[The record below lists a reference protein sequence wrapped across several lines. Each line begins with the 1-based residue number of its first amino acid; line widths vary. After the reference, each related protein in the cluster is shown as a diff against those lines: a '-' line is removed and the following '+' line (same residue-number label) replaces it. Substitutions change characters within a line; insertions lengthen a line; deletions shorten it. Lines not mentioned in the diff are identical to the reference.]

1 MSRRAAFLVIA
12 LVAWV
17 SGSSLGALSGTVTAR
32 AQSSGVVVGK
42 AHAGFTPSL
51 TGSKPVVIL
60 AIGSGARPG
69 ENVMRSLGD
78 SLHLI
83 FLNPAKKRAVLVGV
97 PRDAYLPIPGRGTGK
112 INSSMVYGGPELLV
126 QTMEQNFGV
135 TIDYWALTT
144 FWGFTAMIDTVGG
157 LTVDVPFPMVDP
169 YSKADFEPGVQK
181 LSGDEALAFSR
192 DRHSLQQGDFGRQ
205 ENGGRLI
212 LASLAQFKKR
222 FAGDKGQLFTWLGA
236 GMRNIET
243 DLPLAEVM
251 ALAFTASKVPPAR
264 VQNVVLPGGSTSL
277 GGLSVVTLDMAR
289 ARAIVADAKI
299 DGMLYKKNVPP
310 SPTAGE

>member
-1 MSRRAAFLVIA
+1 VRRRAAFVVIGLA
-12 LVAWV
+12 AWV
-17 SGSSLGALSGTVTAR
+17 FGSSLGALGGTVAAH
-32 AQSSGVVVGK
+32 AQSTGVVMGK

-60 AIGSGARPG
+60 AIGSGAREG

-83 FLNPAKKRAVLVGV
+83 FLNPAKHRAVVVGV
-97 PRDAYLPIPGRGTGK
+97 PRDSYMPISGRGSGK
-112 INSSMVYGGPELLV
+112 INSAMVYGGPQLLAS
-126 QTMEQNFGV
+126 TMEQNFGI

-144 FWGFTAMIDTVGG
+144 FWGFTDMIDAVGG
-157 LTVDVPFPMVDP
+157 LTVDVPFAMQD
-169 YSKADFEPGVQK
+169 SFSRSDFSPGVQK
-181 LSGDEALAFSR
+181 LSGPEALAFSR

-212 LASLAQFKKR
+212 LAALAQFKKQFR
-222 FAGDKGQLFTWLGA
+222 ADQARLFTWIGA

-243 DLPLAEVM
+243 EIPLPEVM
-251 ALAFTASKVPPAR
+251 GLAYTASSVTPSK
-264 VQNVVLPGGSTSL
+264 VQNVVLPGGTGTV
-277 GGLSVVTLDMAR
+277 GGMSVVTLDMAR
-289 ARAIVADAKI
+289 ARTIVGDAAK
-299 DGMLYKKNVPP
+299 DGALLKKNVPP

>member
-1 MSRRAAFLVIA
+1 VRRRAAFIVIG

-17 SGSSLGALSGTVTAR
+17 FGSSLGALGGTVTAH
-32 AQSSGVVVGK
+32 AQSTGVVMGK

-60 AIGSGARPG
+60 AIGSGAREG

-83 FLNPAKKRAVLVGV
+83 FLSPAKHRAVVVGV
-97 PRDAYLPIPGRGTGK
+97 PRDSYVPIPGRGSAK
-112 INSSMVYGGPELLV
+112 INSAMVYGGPQLLAS
-126 QTMEQNFGV
+126 TMEQNFGI

-144 FWGFTAMIDTVGG
+144 FWGFTDMIDAVGG
-157 LTVDVPFPMVDP
+157 LTVDVPFAMQD
-169 YSKADFEPGVQK
+169 SFSRSDFSPGVQK
-181 LSGDEALAFSR
+181 LSGPEALAFSR

-212 LASLAQFKKR
+212 LAALAQFKKQFR
-222 FAGDKGQLFTWLGA
+222 ADQARLFTWIGA

-243 DLPLAEVM
+243 EIPLPEVM
-251 ALAFTASKVPPAR
+251 GLAYTASSVPPSK
-264 VQNVVLPGGSTSL
+264 VQNVVLPGGTGTV
-277 GGLSVVTLDMAR
+277 GGMSVVTLDMAR
-289 ARAIVADAKI
+289 ARTIVGDAAK
-299 DGMLYKKNVPP
+299 DGALLKKNVPP

>member
-1 MSRRAAFLVIA
+1 VRRRAAFLVIA

-17 SGSSLGALSGTVTAR
+17 TGSSLGALSGTVAAR

-78 SLHLI
+78 SLHMI

-97 PRDAYLPIPGRGTGK
+97 PRDSYLPIPGRGTGK

-157 LTVDVPFPMVDP
+157 LTVDVPFPMVDS
-169 YSKADFEPGVQK
+169 YANTDFQPGVQK

-192 DRHSLQQGDFGRQ
+192 DRHSMQQGDFGRQ

-212 LASLAQFKKR
+212 LASLAQFKKQ
-222 FAGDKGQLFTWLGA
+222 FSADQGQLFTWLGA

-243 DLPLAEVM
+243 QIPLSEIM
-251 ALAFTASKVPPAR
+251 TLAYTASKVPPAK
-264 VQNVVLPGGSTSL
+264 VQNVVLPGGTATI

-289 ARAIVADAKI
+289 ARAIVADAKA
-299 DGMLYKKNVPP
+299 DGMLFKKNVPP

>member
-1 MSRRAAFLVIA
+1 MRRRASFLVIA

-17 SGSSLGALSGTVTAR
+17 LGSSLGAIDGAVTAR
-32 AQSSGVVVGK
+32 ARSSGVVMGK

-51 TGSKPVVIL
+51 TGSKPIVIL

-69 ENVMRSLGD
+69 EDVLHSLGD

-83 FLNPAKKRAVLVGV
+83 FMNPAKHRAVVVGV
-97 PRDAYLPIPGRGTGK
+97 PRDSYMPIAGRGSGK
-112 INSSMVYGGPELLV
+112 INAAMVSGGPEMLV
-126 QTMEQNFGV
+126 NTMEQNFGI

-144 FWGFTAMIDTVGG
+144 FWGFTDMIKAVGG
-157 LTVDVPFPMVDP
+157 LTVDVPFPMQDP
-169 YSKADFEPGVQK
+169 YSRSDFQPGVQK
-181 LSGDEALAFSR
+181 LTGPEALAFSR

-212 LASLAQFKKR
+212 LAALAQFKQQFR
-222 FAGDKGQLFTWLGA
+222 ADQGRLFTWLGA

-243 DLPLAEVM
+243 QIPLSEM
-251 ALAFTASKVPPAR
+251 MTLAYTASKVPPPR
-264 VQNVVLPGGSTSL
+264 VQNIVLPGGVGMVGSM
-277 GGLSVVTLDMAR
+277 SVVTLDMAR
-289 ARAIVADAKI
+289 ARTIAADAEK
-299 DGMLYKKNVPP
+299 DGTLLAKNVPP